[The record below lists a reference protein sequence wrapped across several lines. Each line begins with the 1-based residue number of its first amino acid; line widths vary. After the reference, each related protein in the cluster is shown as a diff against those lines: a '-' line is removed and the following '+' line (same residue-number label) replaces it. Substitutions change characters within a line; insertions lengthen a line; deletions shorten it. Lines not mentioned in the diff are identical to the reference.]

1 MDQTGRKLDKEDN
14 SGKGQS
20 MHGYILT
27 YFTLDREH
35 LVNSLQICKPVVGR
49 RMEVVVE
56 TALRRREKV
65 TYNDCA
71 RHFFKSM

>member
-35 LVNSLQICKPVVGR
+35 LVNIIVIIDHFYI
-49 RMEVVVE
+49 
-56 TALRRREKV
+56 ALFPALEQAH
-65 TYNDCA
+65 CA
-71 RHFFKSM
+71 RMWFYMSE